1 MKTKSSHSISR
12 LRRTSLSLAITAS
25 FGLIAPLAAHAMQID
40 WRLKATAAG
49 VADGGRDLG
58 LTGADDTR
66 EAYVDATP
74 WVHLQFSQ
82 DWAAFVRVRGYAPT
96 GSVLQS
102 GDDDNNERASK
113 KAFVGL
119 KEAWIE
125 YGGLTSYPGEAL
137 RLGRQRIRNDDAQFF
152 DEDIDA
158 ARWIFNT
165 TLLDADLGVARQFD
179 TYRTDDVDV
188 PVDQDQRTYTFG
200 SLAWD
205 WAARQRIGFRV
216 VHANDDNHLPAE
228 GEPVEPGERNSNGQ
242 QTWVNVHLDNHPY
255 DWQQLQPVSYWLSA
269 SYLAGKRDRREA
281 IINVDPLRGESSARW

>member
-1 MKTKSSHSISR
+1 MRISDWSSDVCSS
-12 LRRTSLSLAITAS
+12 
-25 FGLIAPLAAHAMQID
+25 
-40 WRLKATAAG
+40 
-49 VADGGRDLG
+49 DL
-58 LTGADDTR
+58 
-66 EAYVDATP
+66 
-74 WVHLQFSQ
+74 
-82 DWAAFVRVRGYAPT
+82 
-96 GSVLQS
+96 
-102 GDDDNNERASK
+102 
-113 KAFVGL
+113 
-119 KEAWIE
+119 
-125 YGGLTSYPGEAL
+125 
-137 RLGRQRIRNDDAQFF
+137 FF

-242 QTWVNVHLDNHPY
+242 QTWVNVHQIGRANVRT
-255 DWQQLQPVSYWLSA
+255 PVTNAHLVC
-269 SYLAGKRDRREA
+269 R
-281 IINVDPLRGESSARW
+281 IP